1 MMQRQPI
8 EALMTRITKNKLD
21 RDEGLKKVKNLFAD
35 DNEVLATK
43 TKLTLTDPL
52 LLTRIKTPVRARTC
66 GHFQVYFQIWQLRFS
81 FPNLWTDSN

>member
-8 EALMTRITKNKLD
+8 EALMTRVTKNKLD

-66 GHFQVYFQIWQLRFS
+66 GHFQVHS
-81 FPNLWTDSN
+81 KHVN

>member
-1 MMQRQPI
+1 MQRQPI
-8 EALMTRITKNKLD
+8 EALMTRVTQNKLS
-21 RDEGLKKVKNLFAD
+21 RDEGLKKVKNLFTD

-66 GHFQVYFQIWQLRFS
+66 GHFQVKNISKNR
-81 FPNLWTDSN
+81 NSNFYLFFKFNF